1 MEVSDLAFHAALG
14 KLVGDVGNADFW
26 RRLTTFLHR
35 QVAFDTWVAMIFQ
48 PGHRPVV
55 LADCP
60 DDAAADALLHDYL
73 ARLHLLDPFCRFA
86 LSGPEAGLYHIDDI
100 APELFRQT
108 EYYQTYY
115 RHMVDHDEVQFLA
128 PIGGGRVISLSLGSR
143 GVFSAADMGVLQL
156 YAAWVL
162 PLMVLAVRLGTGGAQ
177 AGNAGEDLQA
187 VLERLGCPRL
197 TAREMDVMV
206 LMQAGH
212 STKSIAQSMRISPH
226 TIKVHRRNIYE
237 KLGVSTQAEV
247 FALLSGRMAR

>member
-1 MEVSDLAFHAALG
+1 MQVSDLAFHAALG
-14 KLVGDVGNADFW
+14 KLVADVGHADFW
-26 RRLTTFLHR
+26 RRLTTFLRR

-48 PGHRPVV
+48 PGRRPVL
-55 LADCP
+55 LAGCP
-60 DDAAADALLHDYL
+60 GDAAAEALLRDYL
-73 ARLHLLDPFCRFA
+73 ARFHLLDPFCRFA
-86 LSGPEAGLYHIDDI
+86 LSGPEAGLYRIDDV

-115 RHMVDHDEVQFLA
+115 RHMVDHDEAQFLV
-128 PIGGGRVISLSLGSR
+128 PVEGGRVISLSLGSH
-143 GVFSAADMGVLQL
+143 GVFSAADMGGLQL

-162 PLMVLAVRLGTGGAQ
+162 PLMALAVRLEAGGAE
-177 AGNAGEDLQA
+177 AGGEDVEA
-187 VLERLGCPRL
+187 VLERLGRPRL

-212 STKSIAQSMRISPH
+212 ATKSIARSMRISPH